1 MIEAPKK
8 GKTVKKI
15 VKLPDNLI
23 REIDENAIGFY
34 TSRSEFVSEAIRNL
48 TRKRLREDRDF
59 FKDHPEGIHDFD
71 DINAELM
78 QFSQG
83 EFFKLMNETAQY
95 YSDIYSP
102 VTVYIPE
109 IELSYIEMYTGKD
122 RAIRNLQ
129 EYARLAAAISI
140 NDLKKELEL
149 GFEIKIEEY
158 GGRPTI
164 TVYLKE

>member
-1 MIEAPKK
+1 MIGAPKK
-8 GKTVKKI
+8 GKTIKKI
-15 VKLPDNLI
+15 VKLPDNLV

-59 FKDHPEGIHDFD
+59 FKDHPEGYHEYNDVND
-71 DINAELM
+71 ELI

-83 EFFKLMNETAQY
+83 AFFKLMRETKQY

-102 VTVYIPE
+102 VSVYIPD
-109 IELSYIEMYTGKD
+109 IELSYIELYTGKD

-129 EYARLAAAISI
+129 EYARLAVAISI

-149 GFEIKIEEY
+149 GFELAIEEHD
-158 GGRPTI
+158 GRPTI

>member
-1 MIEAPKK
+1 MIGAPQK

-15 VKLPDNLI
+15 VKLPDNLVH
-23 REIDENAIGFY
+23 EIDENAIGFY

-59 FKDHPEGIHDFD
+59 FKNRPEGYHDFD
-71 DINAELM
+71 DVDAELM

-83 EFFKLMNETAQY
+83 QFFKLMSETEQY

-102 VTVYIPE
+102 VSVYIPE
-109 IELSYIEMYTGKD
+109 IEMSYIEMYTGKD

-149 GFEIKIEEY
+149 GFELAIEEY

-164 TVYLKE
+164 TVYLKD

>member
-1 MIEAPKK
+1 MIGAPQK

-15 VKLPDNLI
+15 VKLPDNLVH
-23 REIDENAIGFY
+23 EIDENAIGFY

-59 FKDHPEGIHDFD
+59 FKNRPEGYHDFD
-71 DINAELM
+71 DVNAELM

-83 EFFKLMNETAQY
+83 QFFKLMSETEQY

-102 VTVYIPE
+102 VSVYIPE
-109 IELSYIEMYTGKD
+109 IEMSYIEMYTGKD

-149 GFEIKIEEY
+149 GFELAIEEH

-164 TVYLKE
+164 TVYLKD